1 MFNKQLQGVFQSVI
15 IQLTLYFLINHFK
28 EEKILLFDRAFVIE
42 TICRTCQ
49 EIITKLN
56 LRSNHS
62 NTEKY
67 QQQQQIVTKNR

>member
-15 IQLTLYFLINHFK
+15 MQLTLYFLINHFK
-28 EEKILLFDRAFVIE
+28 EKILLFDRAFVIE

-49 EIITKLN
+49 KIITKLN